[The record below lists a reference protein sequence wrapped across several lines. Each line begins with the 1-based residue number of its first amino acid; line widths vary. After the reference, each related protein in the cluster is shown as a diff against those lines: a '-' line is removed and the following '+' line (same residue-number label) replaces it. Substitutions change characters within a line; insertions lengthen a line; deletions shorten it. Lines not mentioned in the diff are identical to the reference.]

1 MIRPKKETVYLKD
14 FGKRL
19 VALRRSAGMTQE
31 ELAIK
36 SGLSAETIS
45 SLERGVRF
53 TRISYLH
60 SISAALGLEI
70 DDLFKGLKHKR

>member
-53 TRISYLH
+53 TRLSYLH